1 MQFPLFAPIITSM
14 LSQRNGF
21 LQHQPPLSKAQIPAY
36 FQKILDVKI
45 TGCNTYSATQQLS
58 NSATQQLS
66 NSATQQLSNSAT
78 KGKLCSDSRIAGLR
92 KYISFFSY
100 YFSGSNSVGLLYHIQ
115 TLFLSLQNRMG
126 FAVAMQ
132 KCLYSKAIINK
143 AYYRKSRQA
152 IWFDSG

>member
-1 MQFPLFAPIITSM
+1 L
-14 LSQRNGF
+14 
-21 LQHQPPLSKAQIPAY
+21 
-36 FQKILDVKI
+36 
-45 TGCNTYSATQQLS
+45 
-58 NSATQQLS
+58 
-66 NSATQQLSNSAT
+66 
-78 KGKLCSDSRIAGLR
+78 DSRIAGLH

-100 YFSGSNSVGLLYHIQ
+100 YFSGSNSAGLLYHIQ

-126 FAVAMQ
+126 FAVVMQ